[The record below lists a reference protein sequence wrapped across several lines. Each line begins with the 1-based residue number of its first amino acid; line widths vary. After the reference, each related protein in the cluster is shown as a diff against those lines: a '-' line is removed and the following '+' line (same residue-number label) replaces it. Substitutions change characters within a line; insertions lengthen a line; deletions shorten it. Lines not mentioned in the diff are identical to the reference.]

1 MLPPLLF
8 LDTMVHFNELYV
20 TEDGK
25 NLVIDAEI
33 DDFPVYN
40 GAYIEKITVNTAAN
54 YCAGNND
61 AAATVYSG
69 GDSVL
74 YVDINGDAVIDEADM
89 FIIDW
94 LNKILSRKTTDPDY
108 DVNMDG
114 KVNLA
119 DVSAVLSV
127 ILGTNKDET
136 IMQRA
141 NVNKDD
147 QINIGDVNSVV
158 NAILG
163 DMSWFEANLP
173 EDVYH
178 KIFGR
183 DFADGSHEDG
193 WYDIWRSKQNAG
205 VFGQG
210 SRHVRKCLDKN
221 DLVLALRG
229 SSINDNLFI
238 ITVTANINGNAEELA
253 ELGCGWD
260 NNVIRGAA
268 YNSYPLYK
276 TFMDMAGRYSDACD
290 NSNSAAMADYILN
303 YYALDFALR
312 MGDWCTALGY
322 WKELLSSGTGAGV
335 VSGRGCGCRGT
346 R

>member
-1 MLPPLLF
+1 
-8 LDTMVHFNELYV
+8 MVHFNELYV

-33 DDFPVYN
+33 DDFPVYK

-61 AAATVYSG
+61 AAVTVYSG

-74 YVDINGDAVIDEADM
+74 YVDINDDAVIDEADM

-94 LNKILSRKTTDPDY
+94 LNKILSRKTTNPSY
-108 DVNMDG
+108 DVNMDD

-127 ILGTNKDET
+127 ILGTNRDES
-136 IMQRA
+136 IMQRTDI
-141 NVNKDD
+141 NKDTET
-147 QINIGDVNSVV
+147 NIQDVKIIL

-163 DMSWFEANLP
+163 DRSWFEANLP
-173 EDVYH
+173 EDVYR
-178 KIFGR
+178 KIFGQ
-183 DFADGSHEDG
+183 DFDDGSHEDG
-193 WYDIWRSKQNAG
+193 WYDIWRNKERTG
-205 VFGQG
+205 VFGEG
-210 SRHVRKCLDKN
+210 SRHVRRCLDKN
-221 DLVLALRG
+221 DLVLTLKG

-238 ITVTANINGNAEELA
+238 VTVTANINGNAEELA

-260 NNVIRGAA
+260 NGTIYGYA
-268 YNSYPLYK
+268 YNGYPLYRS
-276 TFMDMAGRYSDACD
+276 FLDMAGQYGNTCD
-290 NSNSAAMADYILN
+290 NSSASAMTDYILN
-303 YYALDFALR
+303 YYAFDFALR
-312 MGDWCTALGY
+312 MGDWCNALHY
-322 WKELLSSGTGAGV
+322 WEELLSSNTGAGV